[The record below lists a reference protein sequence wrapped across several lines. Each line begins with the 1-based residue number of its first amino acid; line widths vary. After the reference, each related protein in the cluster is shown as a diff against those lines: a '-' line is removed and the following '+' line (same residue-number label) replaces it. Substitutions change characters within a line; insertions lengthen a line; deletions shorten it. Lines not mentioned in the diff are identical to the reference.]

1 VLDIPWLKIK
11 SITGTSAGAMNAVVF
26 AYGYM
31 LDGPEGA
38 KAALERFWRR
48 ISNAARYSPIQRTPI
63 DVLTGNW
70 SLSNSP
76 AYIFYDHF
84 SRLFSP
90 YQINPANYEPLRDI
104 LEECIDFR
112 RLKDS
117 EIKLFVTA
125 TNVRTGLPR
134 VFRNADM
141 SVDAVL
147 ASACLPLVHRAIEID
162 GDPYWDGAVVTMLAV
177 CGSTH
182 RESYRDI
189 VMVSII
195 GALLALVVVIG
206 IGSVAGSF

>member
-84 SRLFSP
+84 SRLFLLIRSIRQTTSLCGT
-90 YQINPANYEPLRDI
+90 YWRSASI
-104 LEECIDFR
+104 
-112 RLKDS
+112 S
-117 EIKLFVTA
+117 E
-125 TNVRTGLPR
+125 
-134 VFRNADM
+134 D
-141 SVDAVL
+141 
-147 ASACLPLVHRAIEID
+147 
-162 GDPYWDGAVVTMLAV
+162 
-177 CGSTH
+177 
-182 RESYRDI
+182 
-189 VMVSII
+189 
-195 GALLALVVVIG
+195 
-206 IGSVAGSF
+206 